1 MTFWYNE
8 LIDLRM
14 AKTKIQALN
23 LKVRIP
29 KLILDIRNA
38 DAKLLDDLLPA
49 LENLDAR
56 VRVLGTGLKT
66 LPHAFSLEE
75 ALEEAHVWV
84 VLSPKLTKDFSMVVE
99 RGIVPVMKEG
109 LHHDA
114 ENYNPVEEA
123 GNAFLFHELSAWQ
136 VYGAIVR
143 AVENFAFSYDWENLR
158 SQGRCLMECA

>member
-1 MTFWYNE
+1 MQ
-8 LIDLRM
+8 
-14 AKTKIQALN
+14 KTKIHALK

-29 KLILDIRNA
+29 KLVLDIRGA
-38 DAKLLDDLLPA
+38 DPKLVEGLLPA
-49 LENLDAR
+49 IEHLDAR
-56 VRVLGTGLKT
+56 VRVLGTGLKS

-84 VLSPKLTKDFSMVVE
+84 VLGDHLSKDFSMVVE

-114 ENYNPVEEA
+114 ENYNPIEEH

-136 VYGAIVR
+136 VYGSIVR
-143 AVENFAFSYDWENLR
+143 AVENFAFSYDWETLR
-158 SQGRCLMECA
+158 SQGRCLMERA

>member
-1 MTFWYNE
+1 MSS
-8 LIDLRM
+8 RM
-14 AKTKIQALN
+14 AKTKIQALK

-29 KLILDIRNA
+29 KLILDVRGA
-38 DAKLLDDLLPA
+38 DPKLLEELLPA

-66 LPHAFSLEE
+66 LSHTFSLEE
-75 ALEEAHVWV
+75 ALEEAHLWV
-84 VLSPKLTKDFSMVVE
+84 FLGDKLPKDFAMIVE

-114 ENYNPVEEA
+114 ENYNPVEEH

-136 VYGAIVR
+136 VYGSIVR

-158 SQGRCLMECA
+158 SQGRCLMERA

>member
-1 MTFWYNE
+1 MP
-8 LIDLRM
+8 
-14 AKTKIQALN
+14 KTKIQALK

-29 KLILDIRNA
+29 KLILDIRGA
-38 DAKLLDDLLPA
+38 DPKLLNELMPA

-56 VRVLGTGLKT
+56 VRILGPGLKT
-66 LPHAFSLEE
+66 LPHVFSLEE

-84 VLSPKLTKDFSMVVE
+84 VLGSRLTPDFAMVVE
-99 RGIVPVMKEG
+99 RGIVPVMKKG

-123 GNAFLFHELSAWQ
+123 GNSFLFHELSAWQ

-158 SQGRCLMECA
+158 SQGRCLMA